1 MPPGD
6 FCASMFGLWWS
17 MYIVSRSMGI
27 EAMKITIHKTEVW
40 FKKLDAVVQCL
51 VRYASS
57 MPKIANV

>member
-1 MPPGD
+1 
-6 FCASMFGLWWS
+6 

-40 FKKLDAVVQCL
+40 FGKLNAVVQCL